1 MPQRT
6 LRVESTDVVHDARE
20 APNGHAHV
28 PRRLDNEDFVGLGA
42 EFEHHRGVVPLRV
55 RVGSD
60 QTCGCGTRFE
70 EQKVKGVSQLEEL
83 LL

>member
-1 MPQRT
+1 MPQCT
-6 LRVESTDVVHDARE
+6 FRVDATDVVHEARE

-42 EFEHHRGVVPLRV
+42 ELEHHRGVVPLRV
-55 RVGSD
+55 GVGSD
-60 QTCGCGTRFE
+60 QTRGCGTRFE
-70 EQKVKGVSQLEEL
+70 EQKVKGVSQLKEL